1 MEKYI
6 YNRKPLSLLKNKEF
20 NFNIPVSIDTKNCE
34 FIIECADF
42 NDSKFEIIVKF
53 NLGRDSHKFA
63 KQITL
68 KPGCNIFD
76 FNDIKIEEQDKYILY
91 SCIASESIN
100 LALTIKESVS
110 YELKRT

>member
-20 NFNIPVSIDTKNCE
+20 NFNIPVAIDTKNCE
-34 FIIECADF
+34 FIIECPDF
-42 NDSKFEIIVKF
+42 NDSKIEIIVKL
-53 NLGRDSHKFA
+53 NLGKDTNKFA

-68 KPGCNIFD
+68 KPGYNMFD
-76 FNDIKIEEQDKYILY
+76 LNDLKTEEQGKYILY

-110 YELKRT
+110 